1 VPHLESDLL
10 LGAIA
15 AFFIG
20 LGKGGLASMGT
31 FSVPI
36 MALSMSPIRAAAI
49 LLPVLVFSDMVAL
62 WLYRGSFSARN
73 LKILIPAAATGTFIG
88 WLTAKSVSDASVG
101 LLIGVIG
108 VAYCVNIWRTRRRP
122 IPAHTAD
129 VPRGAFWGIIMG
141 FASFVSHAGAPPF
154 QVYVLPQRL
163 PKLTYAGTA
172 AIAFAAIN
180 AMKLLPYYALGQFSA
195 PNLRLSADLALPAF
209 VGALA
214 GRQAV
219 KVVPERIYYGFLQLA
234 LLALSID
241 LIARGF
247 ER

>member
-1 VPHLESDLL
+1 VPHFDYDLL
-10 LGAIA
+10 LGVIA

-20 LGKGGLASMGT
+20 LGKGGLGSMGT

-49 LLPVLVFSDMVAL
+49 LLPVLVFSDLVSL
-62 WLYRGSFSARN
+62 WLYRADFSARN
-73 LKILIPAAATGTFIG
+73 LKILIPAAAAGTAIG
-88 WLTAKSVSDASVG
+88 WLTAKSVSDTSVG
-101 LLIGVIG
+101 MLVGIIGVG
-108 VAYCVNIWRTRRRP
+108 YCVNIWRIRHRSLAPRV
-122 IPAHTAD
+122 AD

-172 AIAFAAIN
+172 AIAFAATN
-180 AMKLLPYYALGQFSA
+180 SMKLLPYYALGQFSA
-195 PNLRLSADLALPAF
+195 PNLRLSANLAVPAL
-209 VGALA
+209 VGTLV

-241 LIARGF
+241 LILRSVKG
-247 ER
+247 